1 MKKRLIIMTAFCYV
15 LLHNTAAQETNQ
27 VTTEKKKSINLVKIE
42 TTTGESIEAALGR
55 FAPDTVFVELL
66 EKDYVKAGGSR
77 IKILKE
83 ETAGIAV
90 AQIRNLRIKHDPNII
105 SVDELAKRK
114 KELIRK
120 QPLKIAGKV
129 ILTTVAVAAT
139 IATIP
144 FGGVDL
150 VSPVIATKN
159 YRTYKLNGDNKK
171 YVKMVKSLM
180 KSKTSPF
187 ENNLVKN

>member
-105 SVDELAKRK
+105 PVDELAKRK

-120 QPLKIAGKV
+120 QPLKIA
-129 ILTTVAVAAT
+129 
-139 IATIP
+139 
-144 FGGVDL
+144 
-150 VSPVIATKN
+150 
-159 YRTYKLNGDNKK
+159 
-171 YVKMVKSLM
+171 
-180 KSKTSPF
+180 
-187 ENNLVKN
+187 